1 LKASTLGS
9 SATVIID
16 GGRPLLGTWQG
27 VYFCEFDPP
36 RQRRFYVKV
45 VGA

>member
-1 LKASTLGS
+1 MGS
-9 SATVIID
+9 NATVIIE

-36 RQRRFYVKV
+36 RQLRFYAK
-45 VGA
+45 AATAHKE